1 MDRAGTSLDD
11 KYMGFVE
18 LLMFFSCIE
27 YIDKFYFVKTFFQI
41 MAINESKEGSQAMK
55 DLNKVQKLEL
65 ELQDIQRNVI
75 EIFDNMRKYEFK
87 SKEREKMYKKVYKFI
102 EKRGEILSDLE
113 REKLNLQ
120 RSLASIDSDGEINQF
135 FE

>member
-1 MDRAGTSLDD
+1 
-11 KYMGFVE
+11 
-18 LLMFFSCIE
+18 
-27 YIDKFYFVKTFFQI
+27 

-75 EIFDNMRKYEFK
+75 EIFDNIRKYEFK

-102 EKRGEILSDLE
+102 EKREEILSDLE